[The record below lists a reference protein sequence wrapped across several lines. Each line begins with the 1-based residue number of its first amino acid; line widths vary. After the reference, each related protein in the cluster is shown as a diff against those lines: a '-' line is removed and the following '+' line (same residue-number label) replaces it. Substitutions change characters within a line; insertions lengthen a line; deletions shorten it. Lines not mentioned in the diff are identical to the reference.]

1 MSAHTPP
8 SPYRTHTNACV
19 NGREC
24 VRERDAPRT
33 NPVGLIRRNVVQRMH
48 IAISQPLFHSAP
60 NLRGPNSVHHVRF
73 INQRKG
79 VTLWG
84 SSVVV
89 SKWTEREKR
98 NEKEE
103 NINIQTSGEW
113 GCECLI
119 ARVFGGSWTADVDF
133 RCGCV
138 LHTLQPRLPH
148 RWHRLWIQKK
158 THQLPHH
165 SHFDEWYMFRMP
177 CAE

>member
-1 MSAHTPP
+1 M
-8 SPYRTHTNACV
+8 
-19 NGREC
+19 
-24 VRERDAPRT
+24 RERERVCTRERRT
-33 NPVGLIRRNVVQRMH
+33 THESGRTDPKKCCAENAHSNITT
-48 IAISQPLFHSAP
+48 AISQCSQFEGPQFCAP
-60 NLRGPNSVHHVRF
+60 CPIHQPTQGCYFV
-73 INQRKG
+73 G
-79 VTLWG
+79 VQC
-84 SSVVV
+84 SS
-89 SKWTEREKR
+89 EQGDGREKR
-98 NEKEE
+98 IEKEE